1 MAIEKE
7 FDLNTKIGK
16 QVVTLEKNEDFIINF
31 KNDVKSSQVDYKI
44 SGNDIVLNTYGQCTN
59 AYAKVVT
66 TSSLKPNKSG
76 LYTFTQKIY
85 LYDYDKNEFS
95 TKACFTVTYTNNH
108 KIDGEDIFY
117 TPVDI
122 GIDGKYYNKGYF
134 TAMTTTSLA
143 ENYREQNGKTSAIT
157 DILHS
162 TGTIFLKNAKIE
174 GEAKSIKLIGENEKI
189 NVADLFEED
198 YIIELS
204 LNKKLNYKGSF
215 LNEYIYGGNKA
226 DKITTGAGND
236 VVVAGKGKDTI
247 TVDGSGEKEL
257 VFIDGDGNDTVIM
270 NNNTAEVELDLS
282 EKNEG
287 IDEYTKSGND
297 LIITTFYENAKGKEI
312 KETVTVKN
320 VFDAT
325 KCDISKVSV
334 KDYSLKSLDD
344 ELNSTTL
351 TVKGV
356 RNVFEGSKYKDE
368 IVGTKKADTITTG
381 NGDDEIYAGKGNDT
395 VTINGSGTKKI
406 SIGNGDG
413 NDKIIYSY
421 NGAATANLVMNS
433 TNTYFFKD
441 TEGGVDIVR
450 MYDSKGVI
458 KKETTFVTKNNNLSV
473 QINGTDISDMPKF
486 EEDDIDELGSS
497 KDAEIYGGKVIVIG
511 NSKANKISLS
521 TKDSVVFAGNG
532 DDEITVSER
541 NGESNTSAV
550 SGGKGNDII
559 NFDMKGKAVVNH
571 VSGDG
576 NDTVSLLKKPS
587 DLTINVDYTI
597 PGKNEYEMES
607 KNMYYEYSGKNGL
620 HKSGNDLII
629 ATPAGWKK
637 GETITI
643 KDYFADV
650 NNMPDGDVK
659 INQTMHYGPYSES
672 GVVTVKNLMNDS
684 GIWADGVTDEATG
697 ITTCDAYGEY
707 QNRYNYS
714 GGGKT
719 IFNGGVKDDIY
730 FATLG
735 KKSDLYIDTG
745 NNNIEDNDSLIINA
759 NYKNVRAFFNIDS
772 YGDVVVTG
780 DDISDNLM
788 IFNKKS
794 LTADNIKK
802 MFDDD
807 DTTDTQGVISINKF
821 FTNSG
826 YDYGYMENFTVS
838 NNFLNNVYN
847 YLKGG
852 YKKVGEIDTEDWLSE
867 VKESVSAWLV
877 DNGYDSAFD
886 VINSGI
892 DKDINA
898 MLKVYQSVDNGAIF
912 GDAL

>member
-1 MAIEKE
+1 MATEMTGKNGKVKITAIDDVNITDTNANTTYVVANKNGEVKGKNTFKFSANSGTDVIQGYDSSDTLVFE
-7 FDLNTKIGK
+7 GAKDLSYSKTGAGK
-16 QVVTLEKNEDFIINF
+16 DLIIN
-31 KNDVKSSQVDYKI
+31 KN
-44 SGNDIVLNTYGQCTN
+44 
-59 AYAKVVT
+59 
-66 TSSLKPNKSG
+66 
-76 LYTFTQKIY
+76 
-85 LYDYDKNEFS
+85 YDYDDEKY
-95 TKACFTVTYTNNH
+95 KD
-108 KIDGEDIFY
+108 KI
-117 TPVDI
+117 T
-122 GIDGKYYNKGYF
+122 
-134 TAMTTTSLA
+134 
-143 ENYREQNGKTSAIT
+143 
-157 DILHS
+157 
-162 TGTIFLKNAKIE
+162 LKNYFASDDV
-174 GEAKSIKLIGENEKI
+174 SIGGVNI
-189 NVADLFEED
+189 NSL
-198 YIIELS
+198 YIS
-204 LNKKLNYKGSF
+204 GSGKLNGTKYSDVIMGS
-215 LNEYIYGGNKA
+215 NKA

-247 TVDGSGEKEL
+247 TIDGSGKKDL
-257 VFIDGDGNDTVIM
+257 IFVDGDGNDTVIM
-270 NNNTAEVELDLS
+270 DNKTAEVKLDLS
-282 EKNEG
+282 EKNDG

-297 LIITTFYENAKGKEI
+297 LIITTFYENAKGKEV

-441 TEGGVDIVR
+441 TEDGVDIVR

-458 KKETTFVTKNNNLSV
+458 KQETTSVTKNGNLSV
-473 QINGTDISDMPKF
+473 KINGTDISEMPKF
-486 EEDDIDELGSS
+486 EEDNIFELGSS
-497 KDAEIYGGKVIVIG
+497 KDAAINDGKVIVIG
-511 NSKANKISLS
+511 NSKANKISLI
-521 TKDSVVFAGNG
+521 TEDSVVFAGKGN
-532 DDEITVSER
+532 DEITVSER
-541 NGESNTSAV
+541 NGESNTSVV

-559 NFDMKGKAVVNH
+559 NFDMEGKAVVNH

-597 PGKNEYEMES
+597 PGKNEYETES
-607 KNMYYEYSGKNGL
+607 KSMYYEYSGKNGL

-629 ATPAGWKK
+629 ATPAGEKK

-659 INQTMHYGPYSES
+659 INQTMHYGPYSEG

-684 GIWADGVTDEATG
+684 GIWADGVTDEAG

-707 QNRYNYS
+707 QNHYNYS
-714 GGGKT
+714 GSGKT

-730 FATLG
+730 LATLG

-745 NNNIEDNDSLIINA
+745 HNIISDNDVLVINA

-780 DDISDNLM
+780 DVISDNLM

-802 MFDDD
+802 MFDGD

-821 FTNSG
+821 FKNSG

-867 VKESVSAWLV
+867 VKESVSAWLTSYA
-877 DNGYDSAFD
+877 DGKYDGKTAFD
-886 VINSGI
+886 VISEGT
-892 DKDINA
+892 DKDIISL
-898 MLKVYQSVDNGAIF
+898 LKVYQSVDNGAIF

>member
-1 MAIEKE
+1 MATIITGKRGTVKITEVDDVTINDTKDNTIYVVANKNGE
-7 FDLNTKIGK
+7 VKGKNTFKFSANSGTDVIQGYDNIDSLDFNGATVVYSKTGAGKDL
-16 QVVTLEKNEDFIINF
+16 IIN
-31 KNDVKSSQVDYKI
+31 KNFDYDDEKYKDKITLKNYFASDDVSIGGVDINSLYI
-44 SGNDIVLNTYGQCTN
+44 SG
-59 AYAKVVT
+59 
-66 TSSLKPNKSG
+66 SG
-76 LYTFTQKIY
+76 
-85 LYDYDKNEFS
+85 
-95 TKACFTVTYTNNH
+95 
-108 KIDGEDIFY
+108 
-117 TPVDI
+117 
-122 GIDGKYYNKGYF
+122 
-134 TAMTTTSLA
+134 
-143 ENYREQNGKTSAIT
+143 
-157 DILHS
+157 
-162 TGTIFLKNAKIE
+162 
-174 GEAKSIKLIGENEKI
+174 
-189 NVADLFEED
+189 
-198 YIIELS
+198 
-204 LNKKLNYKGSF
+204 KLNGTKYSDVIMGSK
-215 LNEYIYGGNKA
+215 KA

-236 VVVAGKGKDTI
+236 EINAGKGKDTI
-247 TVDGSGEKEL
+247 TIDGSGKKDL
-257 VFIDGDGNDTVIM
+257 IFVDGDGNDTVVM
-270 NNNTAEVELDLS
+270 NNNTAEVKLDLS
-282 EKNEG
+282 EKNDG

-297 LIITTFYENAKGKEI
+297 LIITTFYENAKGKEV

-334 KDYSLKSLDD
+334 EDYSLKSLDD

-413 NDKIIYSY
+413 KDKIIYSY
-421 NGAATANLVMNS
+421 DGTATANLVMNS

-441 TEGGVDIVR
+441 TEDGVDIVR

-458 KKETTFVTKNNNLSV
+458 KQETTSVTKNDNLSV
-473 QINGTDISDMPKF
+473 KINGTDISDMPKF
-486 EEDDIDELGSS
+486 EEDNIDKLSPN
-497 KDAEIYGGKVIVIG
+497 KKNDVVINAGKVIVIG
-511 NSKANKISLS
+511 GSKADIIRLNAL
-521 TKDSVVFAGNG
+521 DSVVFAGNG
-532 DDEITVSER
+532 NDEIAVSER
-541 NGESNTSAV
+541 NGESNTSVV

-571 VSGDG
+571 VLGDG
-576 NDTVSLLKKPS
+576 NDTISLRKKPS
-587 DLTINVDYTI
+587 ELTINVDYTI
-597 PGKNEYEMES
+597 PGKNEYETES
-607 KNMYYEYSGKNGL
+607 KYMYYEYSGKNGL

-629 ATPAGWKK
+629 ATPAGGKK

-684 GIWADGVTDEATG
+684 GIWADGVTDEAG

-707 QNRYNYS
+707 QNHYNYS

-772 YGDVVVTG
+772 DGDVVVTG

-802 MFDDD
+802 MFDGD

-886 VINSGI
+886 VINNGT

-898 MLKVYQSVDNGAIF
+898 MLKVYQSVDNGAVF

>member
-1 MAIEKE
+1 MATIITGKRGTVKITEVDDVTINDTKDNTTYVVANKNGE
-7 FDLNTKIGK
+7 VKGKNTFKFSANSGTDVIQGYDSSDTLVFEGAKDLSYSKTGAGK
-16 QVVTLEKNEDFIINF
+16 DLIIN
-31 KNDVKSSQVDYKI
+31 KNFDYDDEKYKDKITLKNYFASDDVSIGGVNINSLYI
-44 SGNDIVLNTYGQCTN
+44 SG
-59 AYAKVVT
+59 
-66 TSSLKPNKSG
+66 SG
-76 LYTFTQKIY
+76 
-85 LYDYDKNEFS
+85 
-95 TKACFTVTYTNNH
+95 
-108 KIDGEDIFY
+108 
-117 TPVDI
+117 
-122 GIDGKYYNKGYF
+122 
-134 TAMTTTSLA
+134 
-143 ENYREQNGKTSAIT
+143 
-157 DILHS
+157 
-162 TGTIFLKNAKIE
+162 
-174 GEAKSIKLIGENEKI
+174 
-189 NVADLFEED
+189 
-198 YIIELS
+198 
-204 LNKKLNYKGSF
+204 KLNGTKYSDVIIGSK
-215 LNEYIYGGNKA
+215 KA

-236 VVVAGKGKDTI
+236 EIDAGKGKDTI
-247 TVDGSGEKEL
+247 TIDGSGKKDL
-257 VFIDGDGNDTVIM
+257 IFVDGDGNDTVVM
-270 NNNTAEVELDLS
+270 NNNTAEVKLDLS
-282 EKNEG
+282 EKNDG

-297 LIITTFYENAKGKEI
+297 LSITTFYENAKGKEI

-320 VFDAT
+320 VFDAK

-334 KDYSLKSLDD
+334 EDYSLKSLDD
-344 ELNSTTL
+344 ELSSTTL

-413 NDKIIYSY
+413 KDKIIYSY
-421 NGAATANLVMNS
+421 DGTATANLVMNS

-441 TEGGVDIVR
+441 TEDGIDIVR

-458 KKETTFVTKNNNLSV
+458 KQETTSVTKNDNLSV
-473 QINGTDISDMPKF
+473 KINGTDISEMPKF
-486 EEDDIDELGSS
+486 DEDNIFELGSS
-497 KDAEIYGGKVIVIG
+497 KDAAINDGKVIVIG
-511 NSKANKISLS
+511 NSKANKISLI
-521 TKDSVVFAGNG
+521 TEDSVVFAGKGN
-532 DDEITVSER
+532 DEITVSER
-541 NGESNTSAV
+541 NDKSNTSTI

-587 DLTINVDYTI
+587 ELTINVDYTI
-597 PGKNEYEMES
+597 PGKNEYETES
-607 KNMYYEYSGKNGL
+607 KSMYYEYSGKNGL

-629 ATPAGWKK
+629 ATPAGEKK

-659 INQTMHYGPYSES
+659 INQTMHYGPYSEG

-684 GIWADGVTDEATG
+684 GIWADGVTDEAG

-714 GGGKT
+714 GSGKT

-730 FATLG
+730 LATLG

-745 NNNIEDNDSLIINA
+745 HNTISDNDVLVINA

-802 MFDDD
+802 MFDGD

-821 FTNSG
+821 FKNSG

-867 VKESVSAWLV
+867 VKESVSAWLTSYA
-877 DNGYDSAFD
+877 DGKYDGKTAFD

>member
-1 MAIEKE
+1 MATEITGKRGTVKITEVDDVTINDTQDNTTYVVANKNGE
-7 FDLNTKIGK
+7 VKGKNTFKFSTNSGTDAIQGYDSSDTLIFEGAKDLSYSKTGAGK
-16 QVVTLEKNEDFIINF
+16 DLIIN
-31 KNDVKSSQVDYKI
+31 KNFDYDDEKYKDKITLKNYFASDDVSIGGVNINSLYI
-44 SGNDIVLNTYGQCTN
+44 SG
-59 AYAKVVT
+59 
-66 TSSLKPNKSG
+66 SG
-76 LYTFTQKIY
+76 
-85 LYDYDKNEFS
+85 
-95 TKACFTVTYTNNH
+95 
-108 KIDGEDIFY
+108 
-117 TPVDI
+117 
-122 GIDGKYYNKGYF
+122 
-134 TAMTTTSLA
+134 
-143 ENYREQNGKTSAIT
+143 
-157 DILHS
+157 
-162 TGTIFLKNAKIE
+162 
-174 GEAKSIKLIGENEKI
+174 
-189 NVADLFEED
+189 
-198 YIIELS
+198 
-204 LNKKLNYKGSF
+204 KLNGTKYSDVIMGSK
-215 LNEYIYGGNKA
+215 KA

-236 VVVAGKGKDTI
+236 EINAGKGKDTI
-247 TVDGSGEKEL
+247 TIDGSGKKDL
-257 VFIDGDGNDTVIM
+257 IFVDGDGNDTVIM
-270 NNNTAEVELDLS
+270 DNKTAEVKLDLS
-282 EKNEG
+282 EKYDG

-334 KDYSLKSLDD
+334 EDYSLKSLDD
-344 ELNSTTL
+344 ELSSTTL
-351 TVKGV
+351 TVKGI

-421 NGAATANLVMNS
+421 VGTATANLVMNS
-433 TNTYFFKD
+433 TNTYFFKNTGD
-441 TEGGVDIVR
+441 GIDIVR

-458 KKETTFVTKNNNLSV
+458 KKETTSVTKNDNLSV
-473 QINGTDISDMPKF
+473 QINGADISEMPKF

-497 KDAEIYGGKVIVIG
+497 KDAEINGGKVIVIG

-521 TKDSVVFAGNG
+521 TEDSVVFAGKG

-607 KNMYYEYSGKNGL
+607 KSMYYEYSGKNGL

-629 ATPAGWKK
+629 ATPASGKK

-684 GIWADGVTDEATG
+684 GIWADGVTDEAG

-780 DDISDNLM
+780 DHISDNLM

-802 MFDDD
+802 MFDGDAA
-807 DTTDTQGVISINKF
+807 TDTQGVISINKF
-821 FTNSG
+821 FKNSG

-867 VKESVSAWLV
+867 VKERVSAWLV
-877 DNGYDSAFD
+877 DNGYDTAFD
-886 VINSGI
+886 VINSGT

-898 MLKVYQSVDNGAIF
+898 MLKVYQSVDNCAVF

>member
-1 MAIEKE
+1 MATIITGKRGTVKITEVDDVTINDTKDNTTYVVANKDGE
-7 FDLNTKIGK
+7 VKGKNTFKFSANSGTDVIQGYDSSDTLVFEGAKDLSYSKTGAGK
-16 QVVTLEKNEDFIINF
+16 DLIIN
-31 KNDVKSSQVDYKI
+31 KN
-44 SGNDIVLNTYGQCTN
+44 
-59 AYAKVVT
+59 
-66 TSSLKPNKSG
+66 
-76 LYTFTQKIY
+76 
-85 LYDYDKNEFS
+85 YDYDDEKY
-95 TKACFTVTYTNNH
+95 KD
-108 KIDGEDIFY
+108 KI
-117 TPVDI
+117 T
-122 GIDGKYYNKGYF
+122 
-134 TAMTTTSLA
+134 
-143 ENYREQNGKTSAIT
+143 
-157 DILHS
+157 
-162 TGTIFLKNAKIE
+162 LKNYFASDDV
-174 GEAKSIKLIGENEKI
+174 SIGGVNI
-189 NVADLFEED
+189 NSL
-198 YIIELS
+198 YIS
-204 LNKKLNYKGSF
+204 GSGKLNGTKYSDVIIGSK
-215 LNEYIYGGNKA
+215 KA
-226 DKITTGAGND
+226 DNITTGAGND

-247 TVDGSGEKEL
+247 TVDGGGEKEL
-257 VFIDGDGNDTVIM
+257 VFVDGDGNDTVVM
-270 NNNTAEVELDLS
+270 NNNTAEVKLDLS
-282 EKNEG
+282 EKNDG
-287 IDEYTKSGND
+287 IDEYIKSGND
-297 LIITTFYENAKGKEI
+297 LIITTFYENTKGKEV

-320 VFDAT
+320 VFDAK

-344 ELNSTTL
+344 ELSSTTL

-413 NDKIIYSY
+413 KDKIIYSY
-421 NGAATANLVMNS
+421 DGTATANLVMNS

-441 TEGGVDIVR
+441 TEDGVDIVR

-458 KKETTFVTKNNNLSV
+458 KQETTSVTKNGNLSV
-473 QINGTDISDMPKF
+473 KINGTDISEMPKF
-486 EEDDIDELGSS
+486 EEDNIFKLGSS
-497 KDAEIYGGKVIVIG
+497 NDAAINAEKVIVIG
-511 NSKANKISLS
+511 NSKANKISLI
-521 TKDSVVFAGNG
+521 TEDSVVFAGNG
-532 DDEITVSER
+532 NDEIAVSER
-541 NGESNTSAV
+541 NDESNTSTI

-576 NDTVSLLKKPS
+576 NDTIFLRKKPS

-597 PGKNEYEMES
+597 PGKNEYETES
-607 KNMYYEYSGKNGL
+607 KSMYYEYSGKNGL

-629 ATPAGWKK
+629 ATPAGGKK

-650 NNMPDGDVK
+650 NNMPNGDVK
-659 INQTMHYGPYSES
+659 INQTMHYGPYSEG

-684 GIWADGVTDEATG
+684 GIWADGVTDEAG

-714 GGGKT
+714 GSGKT

-772 YGDVVVTG
+772 DGDVVVTG

-802 MFDDD
+802 MFDGN

-821 FTNSG
+821 FKNSG

-867 VKESVSAWLV
+867 VKESVSAWLTSYA
-877 DNGYDSAFD
+877 DGKYDGKTAFD